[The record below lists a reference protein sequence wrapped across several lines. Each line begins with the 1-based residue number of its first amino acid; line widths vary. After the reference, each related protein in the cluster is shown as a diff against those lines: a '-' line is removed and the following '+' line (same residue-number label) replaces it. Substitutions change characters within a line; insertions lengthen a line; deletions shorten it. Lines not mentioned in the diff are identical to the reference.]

1 MGRGVPK
8 AIPAHQKHKALAR
21 HQVYLRWHLATYFG
35 VLALW
40 ALAIIFRIGD
50 WSVFWPIITW
60 SLAIMVHYLV
70 ARSIDVDPKWIEE
83 RTNRVTDDAKDT
95 SHIENIRD
103 HYVRGIRPKT
113 RASHP
118 PSKTKK
124 AQINS
129 PGKL

>member
-8 AIPAHQKHKALAR
+8 EIPAHQRQKALAC
-21 HQVYLRWHLATYFG
+21 HQIYLRWHLATYFG
-35 VLALW
+35 ALVLW
-40 ALAIIFRIGD
+40 ALAIIFQIGD

-113 RASHP
+113 RASHS

-124 AQINS
+124 S
-129 PGKL
+129 PD